1 MKRTLPYFFFILT
14 LLGLDQVTKLFLVKQ
29 IPYGGSKNIIPGF
42 LNLSHVHNRGAI
54 FGFFNQAGTPLV
66 YLILTLASL
75 TALGLVVYYFIKVPF
90 SERLLKITLSL
101 VLAGALGNLADRLL
115 RGYVIDFIDIYIG
128 KYHWPSFNVADS
140 CISIGAVLL
149 IYIFFFK
156 KGEKCSLYSSN

>member
-54 FGFFNQAGTPLV
+54 FGLFNQTGTPLV
-66 YLILTLASL
+66 YLVLTLASL
-75 TALGLVVYYFIKVPF
+75 TALGLVVYYFVKVPL

-101 VLAGALGNLADRLL
+101 VLAGALGNLADRLI

-156 KGEKCSLYSSN
+156 KGKKCSLYSSN

>member
-1 MKRTLPYFFFILT
+1 MKRTSPYFFFILA
-14 LLGLDQVTKLFLVKQ
+14 LLGLDQVTKFLLAKQ

-42 LNLSHVHNRGAI
+42 LNFSHVHNRGAI
-54 FGFFNQAGTPLV
+54 FGFFNQGGNPLV

-75 TALGLVVYYFIKVPF
+75 TALGLVVYYFVKVPLA
-90 SERLLKITLSL
+90 ERLLKATLSL
-101 VLAGALGNLADRLL
+101 VLAGALGNLVDRLL

-140 CISIGAVLL
+140 CISIGAVFL

-156 KGEKCSLYSSN
+156 KR

>member
-14 LLGLDQVTKLFLVKQ
+14 LLGLDQVTKFLLAKQ

-42 LNLSHVHNRGAI
+42 LNFSHVHNRGAI
-54 FGFFNQAGTPLV
+54 FGFFNQGGNPLV

-75 TALGLVVYYFIKVPF
+75 TALGLVVYYFIKVPL

-140 CISIGAVLL
+140 CISIGAVFL

-156 KGEKCSLYSSN
+156 KR

>member
-1 MKRTLPYFFFILT
+1 LKRTLPYFIFILT
-14 LLGLDQVTKLFLVKQ
+14 LLGFDQVTKLFLAKQ
-29 IPYGGSKNIIPGF
+29 IPCGGSKSIIPGF
-42 LNLSHVHNRGAI
+42 FNLSHVHNRGAI

-101 VLAGALGNLADRLL
+101 VLAGALGNLADRLF

>member
-14 LLGLDQVTKLFLVKQ
+14 LLGLDQVTKIFLAKQ
-29 IPYGGSKNIIPGF
+29 IPYGSSKNIIPGF

-54 FGFFNQAGTPLV
+54 FGLFNQARTPLV
-66 YLILTLASL
+66 YLVLTLASL
-75 TALGLVVYYFIKVPF
+75 TALGLVIYYFIKVPL
-90 SERLLKITLSL
+90 SEKLLKITLSL

-156 KGEKCSLYSSN
+156 KR

>member
-1 MKRTLPYFFFILT
+1 LKRTLPYFFLILT
-14 LLGLDQVTKLFLVKQ
+14 LLGLDQISKLILVKQ
-29 IPYGGSKNIIPGF
+29 IHYGGSKNIIPGF

-54 FGFFNQAGTPLV
+54 FGLFNQTGTPLV

-75 TALGLVVYYFIKVPF
+75 TALGLVVYYFVKVPI

-101 VLAGALGNLADRLL
+101 VLAGALGNLADRLI
-115 RGYVIDFIDIYIG
+115 RGYVIDFIDIFIG

-156 KGEKCSLYSSN
+156 KGEKCSLYS

>member
-1 MKRTLPYFFFILT
+1 LKRTLPYFFFILT
-14 LLGLDQVTKLFLVKQ
+14 LLGLDQGTKLFLVKQ

-54 FGFFNQAGTPLV
+54 FGLFNQTGTPLI
-66 YLILTLASL
+66 YLVLTFASL
-75 TALGLVVYYFIKVPF
+75 TALGLVVYYFVKVPL

-101 VLAGALGNLADRLL
+101 VLAGALGNLADRLI

-156 KGEKCSLYSSN
+156 KGKKWSPYSSN

>member
-1 MKRTLPYFFFILT
+1 MKRTLPYFFFILV

-29 IPYGGSKNIIPGF
+29 IPYGCSKNIIPGF
-42 LNLSHVHNRGAI
+42 FNLSHVHNRGAI
-54 FGFFNQAGTPLV
+54 FGFFNQTGTPLV

-75 TALGLVVYYFIKVPF
+75 TALGLVVYYFVKVPL

-101 VLAGALGNLADRLL
+101 VLAGALGNLADRLI